1 MFLGVSS
8 KIYHF
13 IVWIYLSTAS
23 SNEKVLPEQKV
34 TIYSIIVVRMPKISS
49 TSLFTFIPQPF
60 CLLNILNINIRLSF
74 ILIGNIF

>member
-1 MFLGVSS
+1 MFLGASS

-23 SNEKVLPEQKV
+23 SNEHVLPQQKV
-34 TIYSIIVVRMPKISS
+34 TIFAIIVVLRPKIPSR
-49 TSLFTFIPQPF
+49 SLFTFIPRAF
-60 CLLNILNINIRLSF
+60 CLLNILNINIRHSS

>member
-13 IVWIYLSTAS
+13 IVWIYLSTAP
-23 SNEKVLPEQKV
+23 SNGKVLQEQKV

-49 TSLFTFIPQPF
+49 VSLFTFMPRTF
-60 CLLNILNINIRLSF
+60 CLLNILNIHLSF